1 MPGRRSA
8 HCGSIRATLALV
20 LAAALPAAPPVC
32 HAQREQSARPPVE
45 AEAPVQRRVRF
56 SFTLHNERAQP
67 LEQATFSLYAPVRQ
81 TSHQRLE
88 RLDASHPA
96 QVQVDALGNQLL
108 TFRLEP
114 LAPYASRVVTIDAQ
128 LELSEHARPLPAP
141 DPSLALFTR
150 AERFIESDNPRIR
163 DIARTLRSDAPMEAA
178 RSSYHWVRSALG
190 RTGFTPEDRGALR
203 ALQDKAGDCTE
214 HAYLLAALLRAN
226 GIPARVMGGYLMA
239 ESGLVRPHDYHNWVE
254 FYAEGAWRIAD
265 AHQGNFARNAT
276 RYLATR
282 VMSKA
287 LASAQGA
294 THPLGASHR
303 YAVAGPGLK
312 VTMN

>member
-1 MPGRRSA
+1 
-8 HCGSIRATLALV
+8 
-20 LAAALPAAPPVC
+20 
-32 HAQREQSARPPVE
+32 
-45 AEAPVQRRVRF
+45 
-56 SFTLHNERAQP
+56 
-67 LEQATFSLYAPVRQ
+67 VRQ

-96 QVQVDALGNQLL
+96 QGQVDPLGNQVL
-108 TFRLEP
+108 TFRLES
-114 LAPYASRVVTIDAQ
+114 LAPYASRVVTVDAR
-128 LELSEHARPLPAP
+128 LVLSQHAQALPAP
-141 DPSLALFTR
+141 DPALALFTR
-150 AERFIESDNPRIR
+150 AERYIESDNPRIR
-163 DIARTLRSDAPMEAA
+163 DIARALRANAPMQTAHA
-178 RSSYHWVRSALG
+178 SYRWVRSALA

-254 FYAEGAWRIAD
+254 FHAEGAWRIAD
-265 AHQGNFARNAT
+265 AHQGNFERNAA

-282 VMSKA
+282 VMSDV
-287 LASAQGA
+287 LASPRSAA
-294 THPLGASHR
+294 HPIGASHR
-303 YAVAGPGLK
+303 YAAAGPGLR

>member
-1 MPGRRSA
+1 
-8 HCGSIRATLALV
+8 L
-20 LAAALPAAPPVC
+20 LAAALPVHPPASL
-32 HAQREQSARPPVE
+32 AQQEQGRSVRPPVK
-45 AEAPVQRRVRF
+45 AETLVQRRVRF
-56 SFTLHNERAQP
+56 SFTLHNERAQA
-67 LEQATFSLYAPVRQ
+67 LEQATFSLYGPVRQ

-88 RLDASHPA
+88 FLDASHPA
-96 QVQVDALGNQLL
+96 QVQVDPLGNQVL

-114 LAPYASRVVTIDAQ
+114 LAPYASRVVTIDAR
-128 LELSEHARPLPAP
+128 LELSERAQPLPAP
-141 DPSLALFTR
+141 DPGLALFTR
-150 AERFIESDNPRIR
+150 AERFIESDSPRIR
-163 DIARTLRSDAPMEAA
+163 DIARTLRSDAPMQTAHN
-178 RSSYHWVRSALG
+178 SYHWVRSSLG

-203 ALQDKAGDCTE
+203 ALVDKAGDCTE

-265 AHQGNFARNAT
+265 AHQANFARNAT

-282 VMSKA
+282 VMSAA
-287 LASAQGA
+287 LTPAQGA

-303 YAVAGPGLK
+303 YAAAGPGLR